1 MMSDSSSD
9 KPAITSESGPDS
21 SDAEGDFPHA
31 PTPPVPR
38 TTEELIGLREEVER
52 LREKRRVLRE
62 KRGGVYSLGVF
73 D

>member
-9 KPAITSESGPDS
+9 KPATTAESESDS
-21 SDAEGDFPHA
+21 SDTEGGFPQA

-38 TTEELIGLREEVER
+38 STEELIGLREEVER
-52 LREKRRVLRE
+52 LREKRRALRE
-62 KRGGVYSLGVF
+62 ERGGVYSLGVF